1 MDSNGFGY
9 IYDYFTFTLIPLTH
23 PHDTKMHSLQG
34 QKNELT
40 APKKNSIELRPRLW
54 AVWSSPLPKAFLFSG
69 GVGGGGGLNG
79 PHSISPGSAR
89 DFLAPMKVTGMI
101 FSRHGGGSGGLL
113 RSYSY

>member
-1 MDSNGFGY
+1 
-9 IYDYFTFTLIPLTH
+9 
-23 PHDTKMHSLQG
+23 MHSLEG

-69 GVGGGGGLNG
+69 GGGVGGGLNG